1 MSREDS
7 TFLEELQYEVHSHP
21 AVRHPFLQRFAEG
34 GLSLEQ
40 LRSFAAQHYLYAR
53 RFSQNL
59 AALIS
64 NTPDEHARM
73 LLILNM
79 YEEIGE
85 PARIRDR
92 VHLVLLEQGLVTGAE
107 LGEAME
113 ELCENG
119 SNDDVVSL
127 LIDKRIVTRGQ
138 VSSLMELNTKRARD
152 FTHPALFRRF
162 LSALGLSGDKLS
174 ALSPLKETA
183 AFSATYEQVCRNG
196 HWLEGMGA
204 MGPGTECVV
213 APIYSQILDGLKQ
226 SSDVSDADCVFW
238 TIHVHC
244 DDGHGKNFIDAVR
257 PYMGD
262 ADNRAHL
269 RRGALTAL
277 EARERWLDGLHRQ
290 VFQSEPP
297 PVRRSRPSRESPRL
311 ERPSLPA
318 ADAAPTQIP
327 QAKRNGAAARA
338 FSERGDQVF
347 RALSARFPK
356 ARTWRLLIEQPL
368 PEARFAAI
376 RNAMLEYVSEVLES
390 PFTLT
395 EPDALKLLL
404 RDRNKIANYTSGAM
418 LAPKR
423 EHTRSFNALHA
434 AVAAAFEDFRIHPH
448 VDGIDLPINVRMVYG
463 ETDPTRNAAPFASSK
478 RHADV
483 WAGVPADAVVVV
495 MPVLGDIDNLTIE
508 CAEMPVEQELSAM
521 CGMNDYDEGAGI
533 PVVRGY
539 DECKMRHGHVYMA
552 DARLLHQTVRRV
564 NAGVRLSVDFRFRSN
579 DLTYRAMAPALVSSG
594 PDAIDTRVP
603 YRDWLDLGKERVI
616 EFEETMSEARANKGQ
631 ASSAP
636 VNLAKYR
643 IVPRAS
649 EGRAK
654 QEQHELHEAAD
665 NE

>member
-1 MSREDS
+1 MMTRDDS
-7 TFLEELQYEVHSHP
+7 TFLEELQYEVQSHP
-21 AVRHPFLQRFAEG
+21 VVRHPFLQRFAEG

-40 LRSFAAQHYLYAR
+40 LRAYATQHYLYSR

-59 AALIS
+59 AALIA

-92 VHLVLLEQGLVTGAE
+92 VHFLLLEHGLVTGVE
-107 LGEAME
+107 LGQAME
-113 ELCENG
+113 EHATGG
-119 SNDDVVSL
+119 SNDVVSR
-127 LIDKRIVTRGQ
+127 LIEKRIVTRGQ

-162 LSALGLSGDKLS
+162 LSALGLGSD
-174 ALSPLKETA
+174 ALLKATPTAETQ
-183 AFSATYEQVCRNG
+183 AFSESYEHVCRNA
-196 HWLEGMGA
+196 HWLEGMGT

-213 APIYSQILDGLKQ
+213 APIYSQILDGLKR
-226 SSDVSDADCVFW
+226 SAGVSEGDCVFW

-244 DDGHGKNFIDAVR
+244 DDGHGANFIEAVR

-262 ADNRAHL
+262 GSHRDLTRK
-269 RRGALTAL
+269 GAMSAL
-277 EARERWLDGLHRQ
+277 DARERWLDGMYRH
-290 VFQSEPP
+290 VFAAESAPA
-297 PVRRSRPSRESPRL
+297 RRVSRPSFSRPEQSP
-311 ERPSLPA
+311 E
-318 ADAAPTQIP
+318 Q
-327 QAKRNGAAARA
+327 KARA

-347 RALSARFPK
+347 RALASRFPN

-368 PEARFAAI
+368 PAPRFDAI
-376 RNAMLEYVSEVLES
+376 RSAMLEYVSQVLES
-390 PFTLT
+390 PFSLS

-404 RDRNKIANYTSGAM
+404 QERNKIANFTSGGM

-434 AVAAAFEDFRIHPH
+434 AVAAAFADFGMHAH

-463 ETDPTRNAAPFASSK
+463 DADQTRKAAPFSSSK

-495 MPVLGDIDNLTIE
+495 LPVLGDIDNLTIE
-508 CAEMPVEQELSAM
+508 CAEMPAERELSAM
-521 CGMNDYDEGAGI
+521 YGMRDYDEGAGI
-533 PVVRGY
+533 PVVRSY
-539 DECKMRHGHVYMA
+539 DACKMKHGHVYLA
-552 DARLLHQTVRRV
+552 DVRLLHQTVRRV
-564 NAGVRLSVDFRFRSN
+564 ASGVRLSVDFRFRSN
-579 DLTYRAMAPALVSSG
+579 DRDYRALTPPLVSSG
-594 PDAIDTRVP
+594 PDSIDTRIP
-603 YRDWLDLGKERVI
+603 YAEWLDIGKERLI
-616 EFEETMSEARANKGQ
+616 EFDETMTEARANKSQ

-643 IVPRAS
+643 MVPRA
-649 EGRAK
+649 E
-654 QEQHELHEAAD
+654 EP
-665 NE
+665 

>member
-1 MSREDS
+1 MSRDDG
-7 TFLEELQYEVHSHP
+7 TFLEELQYEVQSHTV
-21 AVRHPFLQRFAEG
+21 VRHPFLQRFAEG
-34 GLSLEQ
+34 ALSLEQ
-40 LRSFAAQHYLYAR
+40 LRTYAAQHYLYAR

-92 VHLVLLEQGLVTGAE
+92 VHLLLLEHGLVSGRE
-107 LGEAME
+107 LGETME
-113 ELCENG
+113 ELGSG

-127 LIDKRIVTRGQ
+127 LIEKRIVTRGQ
-138 VSSLMELNTKRARD
+138 VTSLMELNTKRARD

-162 LSALGLSGDKLS
+162 LGALGLNGA
-174 ALSPLKETA
+174 ALSQMSAAPETET
-183 AFSATYEQVCRNG
+183 FSASYERLCRSA

-213 APIYSQILDGLKQ
+213 APIYSQILDGLKK
-226 SSDVSDADCVFW
+226 SAGVSEGDCVFW

-244 DDGHGKNFIDAVR
+244 DDGHGRNFIEAVR
-257 PYMGD
+257 PYMND
-262 ADNRAHL
+262 AGNRELL
-269 RRGALTAL
+269 RGGALAAL
-277 EARERWLDGLHRQ
+277 EARERWLDGIYRQ
-290 VFQSEPP
+290 VFHEEPQPARKSRNSLPRAAP
-297 PVRRSRPSRESPRL
+297 PVAAAERTPAHSAPSERE
-311 ERPSLPA
+311 
-318 ADAAPTQIP
+318 
-327 QAKRNGAAARA
+327 ARA

-347 RALSARFPK
+347 RALASRFPK

-376 RNAMLEYVSEVLES
+376 RAAMLEYVSDVLGS
-390 PFTLT
+390 PFPLN

-404 RDRNKIANYTSGAM
+404 KERQHIANFTSGGM

-423 EHTRSFNALHA
+423 EHTRSFNALHR
-434 AVAAAFEDFRIHPH
+434 AVAASFLDFGIEPH

-463 ETDPTRNAAPFASSK
+463 EADPMRKAAPFASSK

-495 MPVLGDIDNLTIE
+495 LPVLGDIDNLTIE
-508 CAEMPVEQELSAM
+508 CAEMPVERELSAM
-521 CGMNDYDEGAGI
+521 CGMRDYDEGADI
-533 PVVRGY
+533 PVVRSY
-539 DECKMRHGHVYMA
+539 DACKMKHGHVYMA
-552 DARLLHQTVRRV
+552 DVRLLHQTVRRAA
-564 NAGVRLSVDFRFRSN
+564 NGVRLSVDFRFRTN

-594 PDAIDTRVP
+594 PDSIDTRVP
-603 YRDWLDLGKERVI
+603 YSEWLALGRERVI
-616 EFEETMSEARANKGQ
+616 EFEETMSEARSNKSQ

-643 IVPRAS
+643 IVPRAEES
-649 EGRAK
+649 
-654 QEQHELHEAAD
+654 
-665 NE
+665 